1 MAFDQEYLYASLD
14 DLQSLIR
21 YTLRGET
28 FSDPSEMDNSLF
40 NTDNGNDALDEGIG
54 HLLAELYPLSPAPLS
69 ELNVS
74 ETLKDKIL
82 LQNLKTS
89 HRYVSAIFLL
99 DTIPPEATLAAAGN
113 TIGGMNGQRNNQRT
127 YRTIKK
133 EYEERYIWLIKG
145 LKSVLY
151 YGNIDTPPH
160 DPRFYI
166 GHDFDF
172 TGRSIDLNYPR
183 INPRRVLGAGPRT

>member
-1 MAFDQEYLYASLD
+1 MAFNPDYLYASLD

-21 YTLRGET
+21 YTLRNET
-28 FSDPSEMDNSLF
+28 FTDDDSLF

-54 HLLAELYPLSPAPLS
+54 HLLAELYPLTPPPISD
-69 ELNVS
+69 LNAS
-74 ETLKDKIL
+74 TLLKDEIL
-82 LQNLKTS
+82 HQNLKTS

-113 TIGGMNGQRNNQRT
+113 TIGGLNGQRNSQRT

-145 LKSVLY
+145 MKSVLY
-151 YGNIDTPPH
+151 YGNIDTPENAA
-160 DPRFYI
+160 RFWI

-172 TGRSIDLNYPR
+172 TGRQVDWATRR
-183 INPRRVLGAGPRT
+183 INPSRVLGGGPQT